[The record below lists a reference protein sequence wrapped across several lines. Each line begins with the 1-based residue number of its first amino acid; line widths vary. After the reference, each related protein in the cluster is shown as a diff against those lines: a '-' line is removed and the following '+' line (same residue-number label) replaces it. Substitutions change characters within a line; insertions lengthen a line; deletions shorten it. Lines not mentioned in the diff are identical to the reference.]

1 MRGSGK
7 FQTTLLAGAIFAGAC
22 ITASP
27 AFAGRCGA
35 HYPVD
40 EPITMREVA
49 SRCNVSLAALR
60 EANPGVNPDNVRPGQ
75 HLSLPDE
82 ITDYSKYIKAPS
94 APASSPSSYVHT
106 GSRDNGATYIPDD
119 EGMGQ
124 IYTAQDYRDD
134 GRSQNYRIRVRDLR
148 VAPRG
153 PSWLTDDPVG
163 GHYTTRDS
171 NLSYQKLS
179 AQRIRTASVQ
189 SINFS
194 TLNAMPLYSDGSEG
208 VPSAHFTSDSQ
219 IKVTTTHPTIMEPS
233 LKSQKG
239 AAKIEQTSFTLSG
252 EIVDTYQGCLILRA
266 EDDSMWR
273 LAAAPPIGELIGKK
287 VMVWGDHATSQACD
301 GGPAMLVNH
310 AVFVE
315 PWIVGE

>member
-7 FQTTLLAGAIFAGAC
+7 FQTALLTGAILAGTFL
-22 ITASP
+22 TASP

-40 EPITMREVA
+40 APITMREVA

-60 EANPGVNPDNVRPGQ
+60 EANPGVDPDNVRPGQ

-82 ITDYSKYIKAPS
+82 ITEFSKYVKAPS
-94 APASSPSSYVHT
+94 APPSTPSTYVHT
-106 GSRDNGATYIPDD
+106 GSRDNSAAYIPDD

-124 IYTAQDYRDD
+124 IYTAQDVRGD
-134 GRSQNYRIRVRDLR
+134 GRRPNYRIRVRDLR

-171 NLSYQKLS
+171 TLSYQKLS

-194 TLNAMPLYSDGSEG
+194 TLNAVPLYSDGTEG
-208 VPSAHFTSDSQ
+208 VPHARFTSNSQ
-219 IKVTTTHPTIMEPS
+219 LTTSLPQYVEPS
-233 LKSQKG
+233 LKTKKD
-239 AAKIEQTSFTLSG
+239 AAKIEQASFSLSG

-315 PWIVGE
+315 PWIGGE